1 MMPHL
6 TPPQFMRIAAV
17 GFVVLI
23 VAVLTIVESR
33 HSEDALVLEP
43 LAHGEADALVRE
55 IARCRT
61 ITSDETAAL
70 ETCRRVWAEN
80 RRQFFGVARLP
91 QSPTEP
97 VVNAPAA
104 PLKNQDRLS
113 PPKVEQQQGGA
124 R

>member
-6 TPPQFMRIAAV
+6 TPRQLARIAAV

-23 VAVLTIVESR
+23 VALTIVQSR
-33 HSEDALVLEP
+33 HSDAVVLAPLEHRDAETLVEEL
-43 LAHGEADALVRE
+43 
-55 IARCRT
+55 ARCRT

-80 RRQFFGVARLP
+80 RRQFFGSATSR
-91 QSPTEP
+91 QSPIDP
-97 VVNAPAA
+97 VLSTAPV
-104 PLKNQDRLS
+104 KNQDRVL
-113 PPKVEQQQGGA
+113 PHEVEPQQGEA

>member
-1 MMPHL
+1 MPHL
-6 TPPQFMRIAAV
+6 TPRQFTRIAAV
-17 GFVVLI
+17 SFVVLI
-23 VAVLTIVESR
+23 VALTFIKSR
-33 HSEDALVLEP
+33 HSEDAFVLAP
-43 LAHGEADALVRE
+43 LGHGEADALVQE
-55 IARCRT
+55 LARCRT

-70 ETCRRVWAEN
+70 ETCRRAWAEN

-91 QSPTEP
+91 QSPTES
-97 VVNAPAA
+97 VLNAPAA